1 MAAEEELPIEQ
12 HLDQISGKKSQEKET
27 GNRLLFSAKERIRG
41 ETYQRYWQL
50 DLGGRTR
57 RAARII
63 RMPRQHQSAR
73 VRPRPSW
80 PPQSAHLQS
89 VRACRIAPF
98 HKQCAASQ
106 STQQRGVPFRR
117 AARLRGRY
125 NKVFWVAAASGGN
138 VTWRSVLN
146 PVRLTLFPAGFEFVA
161 AGRTVVVS
169 ESPL

>member
-1 MAAEEELPIEQ
+1 MAAEEELPIDQ
-12 HLDQISGKKSQEKET
+12 HLDPISGKKSKEKET

-89 VRACRIAPF
+89 VR
-98 HKQCAASQ
+98 HAASLL
-106 STQQRGVPFRR
+106 STSNARRTQQRGVPFRR
-117 AARLRGRY
+117 AARLCGRY